1 MVVFLGVSWGIAAF
15 VTMTNW
21 DIDLMAIA
29 DLPVFQALRTKM
41 QWHQARQ
48 RVLAENV
55 ANADTPGFQARDIKA
70 VSFTNSLK
78 GSRAQSVRQMVT
90 DEGHLRARSD
100 NGPHKSTKVGSF
112 EITPEGNSVVLEE
125 QMMKITANQL
135 DYQAATSIY
144 SRGMGLIK
152 TALGKR

>member
-1 MVVFLGVSWGIAAF
+1 
-15 VTMTNW
+15 
-21 DIDLMAIA
+21 MAIS

-41 QWHQARQ
+41 HWHQERQ

-55 ANADTPGFQARDIKA
+55 ANADTPDFQARDVKA
-70 VSFTNSLK
+70 VNFTNSLK
-78 GSRAQSVRQMVT
+78 GSRALNVRQAMT
-90 DEGHLRARSD
+90 QEGHMSAHSD
-100 NGPHKSTKVGSF
+100 SGAFKSDKVGSF

-125 QMMKITANQL
+125 QMMKITANQM
-135 DYQAATSIY
+135 DFQAATSIY